1 MAEYPFAKCPG
12 QRWRFDFAWPGSTLA
27 VHVDG
32 GVWVPCGGRH
42 TRGAVFAADH
52 DKMNRATLPGWRV
65 LRFMSRHLADGSALA
80 DLAEALGNQP
90 ITRNGPAHGIWLS
103 VQVVPMNRRPGLRRN
118 LGSHCPGSQRL
129 WDKSWPT

>member
-1 MAEYPFAKCPG
+1 MAEYPFAKYPG
-12 QRWRFDFAWPGSTLA
+12 QRWRFDFAWPAMILA

-32 GVWVPCGGRH
+32 GARVPGGGRH

-52 DKMNRATLPGWRV
+52 DKINRATLPGWRV
-65 LRFMSRHLADGSALA
+65 LRFTSRHLADGSALA

-90 ITRNGPAHGIWLS
+90 ITRNGPAPGIWLS

-118 LGSHCPGSQRL
+118 LGSHCPGSQRR